1 MKLQKN
7 LVILGFL
14 CMGIIFAV
22 GTGKYVQYIST
33 ALVVGAVVAL
43 GAVGENKEKGER
55 SRRIKKYRKNK
66 GEDSL

>member
-1 MKLQKN
+1 
-7 LVILGFL
+7 
-14 CMGIIFAV
+14 MGIIFAV